1 MVNKYSQ
8 YLPDNPE
15 LSFNARGIKF
25 QSSVSSPFNSS
36 DIYQDESV
44 ALARA
49 ESIGC
54 SGTRKVLVSSIGQ
67 YNYSPCTDVS
77 TYRSIMKQLN
87 QTQEERKYYQ
97 AFQDEN
103 LYDIA
108 NSINDT
114 AYSGFDYKDVI
125 FERTMSKV
133 IFRDP
138 TKTSIIQTMNRVVFG
153 MIESVKQ
160 IKNYF
165 NYTVPSN
172 NKRVL

>member
-15 LSFNARGIKF
+15 LSFNAMGIKF
-25 QSSVSSPFNSS
+25 QTPVASPFNSN
-36 DIYQDESV
+36 DLYPDESV

-54 SGTRKVLVSSIGQ
+54 SGTRKTLVSSSGQ
-67 YNYSPCTDVS
+67 YNYAPCTDVT
-77 TYRSIMKQLN
+77 TYRTIMKQLN
-87 QTQEERKYYQ
+87 QTREERKYYQ
-97 AFQDEN
+97 FFQDEN

-114 AYSGFDYKDVI
+114 AYSGFNYKNVI
-125 FERTMSKV
+125 FERTMSKI

-138 TKTSIIQTMNRVVFG
+138 TKNAILQTMNRVVFG